1 MPRGGPSSQRAGR
14 DQGTHGPG
22 IGHPDPDS
30 AAPSLSPASRQVCKV
45 EGQSRGGGCLL
56 NTSPGL
62 DPCKPPRSVLG
73 KNFPGVTCLSKA
85 VTAACHLQN
94 QRQPPGCF
102 QSNRA
107 SAPPMGAAGLCHC
120 VLAPL
125 WGQVPLKTEPA
136 EGCRQQEDAPVSTHR
151 GCSSPEA
158 PAGQGPSPRGA
169 RTSCTAWRRDCSPS
183 RICSTC
189 SDSSI
194 TCREG
199 GRGQSG
205 AGTCQQQ
212 AHPTWPLT
220 HRLPKLVQRVCV
232 PHLAGPKGDSEQA
245 ILCGQ

>member
-1 MPRGGPSSQRAGR
+1 M
-14 DQGTHGPG
+14 
-22 IGHPDPDS
+22 
-30 AAPSLSPASRQVCKV
+30 
-45 EGQSRGGGCLL
+45 
-56 NTSPGL
+56 
-62 DPCKPPRSVLG
+62 
-73 KNFPGVTCLSKA
+73 
-85 VTAACHLQN
+85 
-94 QRQPPGCF
+94 
-102 QSNRA
+102 
-107 SAPPMGAAGLCHC
+107 
-120 VLAPL
+120 
-125 WGQVPLKTEPA
+125 
-136 EGCRQQEDAPVSTHR
+136 STHR

-245 ILCGQ
+245 VLCGQ